1 VEGKEKEEE
10 TRVDETQTAI
20 NFSQLQALFVWT
32 RKGVAVRC
40 ASAVPNRKRKKTNK
54 QTRER
59 EKTTSI
65 V

>member
-1 VEGKEKEEE
+1 VEGKKEEEE

-40 ASAVPNRKRKKTNK
+40 VSAVPNRKINQQTNK
-54 QTRER
+54 RER
-59 EKTTSI
+59 EKTTSS